1 LPLPT
6 RSPGAPLRSNPRFPR
21 FSLGYSRSF
30 RIIPAQLHTGRRL
43 LTPPLERR
51 SPVDCPCSPVAL
63 PRRTCHHRLAPSRL
77 RERVPPS
84 SRVLQPSYF
93 PQPAPVHSFF
103 YPRWLKFTATMCNSP
118 QPPRPASRRLPPF
131 ALDVG
136 CWMLDV
142 RCFGPFPRCPA
153 LNEKIKR
160 RFD

>member
-1 LPLPT
+1 MPLPT

-93 PQPAPVHSFF
+93 PQPAPCSLIFLSPLAEIYRNYVQLSA
-103 YPRWLKFTATMCNSP
+103 TAASGLTA
-118 QPPRPASRRLPPF
+118 PAPLCI
-131 ALDVG
+131 G

-142 RCFGPFPRCPA
+142 GCSMFRSLSPLSCPQRK
-153 LNEKIKR
+153 NKTQV
-160 RFD
+160 